1 MKARSSVRKPQLKY
15 RRILLKLSGEVLKN
29 REKGDCI
36 DAERLSFMAE
46 RVKKIHAMGVEVG
59 IVLGGGN
66 IFRGLSGA
74 RNGVNRVVGDS
85 MGMLATVINAL
96 AMMNALEAIGVPT
109 RVMTAIEMPK
119 LAEPFIQRRALRHL
133 EKGRVVIFGGGT
145 GNPFFST
152 DSAAAL
158 KASEIGADALLK
170 ATKVEGIYTAD
181 PMKDPKARKYGSLK
195 YETALEKRLK
205 VMDSAAFALCMDN
218 NIPIVVFDFFDGTAL
233 ARVVRGEEVGTL
245 VSCPFLISGFP
256 QERTQAHETTS
267 YADLGAR
274 RAWCHGR
281 GRYRLRQSPL
291 PSDRRSRRLCE
302 IARHQIDG

>member
-1 MKARSSVRKPQLKY
+1 MKAVRKPKLKY

-36 DAERLSFMAE
+36 DAERLAFMAE
-46 RVKKIHAMGVEVG
+46 RVKKIHKLGVAVG

-74 RNGVNRVVGDS
+74 KNGVNRVVGDS
-85 MGMLATVINAL
+85 MGMLATIINAL
-96 AMMNALEAIGVPT
+96 AMMNALESIGVPT

-119 LAEPFIQRRALRHL
+119 LAEPFIQRRALRHF

-170 ATKVEGIYTAD
+170 ATKVDGIYTAD
-181 PMKDPKARKYGSLK
+181 PMKDPKAKKYGSLK

-218 NIPIVVFDFFDGTAL
+218 DIPIVVFDFFDGDAL
-233 ARVVRGEEVGTL
+233 ERVVRGEEVGTL
-245 VSCPFLISGFP
+245 VS
-256 QERTQAHETTS
+256 
-267 YADLGAR
+267 
-274 RAWCHGR
+274 
-281 GRYRLRQSPL
+281 
-291 PSDRRSRRLCE
+291 
-302 IARHQIDG
+302 

>member
-1 MKARSSVRKPQLKY
+1 MKAVRKPKLKY

-36 DAERLSFMAE
+36 DAERLAFMAE
-46 RVKKIHAMGVEVG
+46 RVKKIHKLGVEVG

-74 RNGVNRVVGDS
+74 KNGVNRVVGDS
-85 MGMLATVINAL
+85 MGMLATIINAL
-96 AMMNALEAIGVPT
+96 AMMNALESIGVPT

-119 LAEPFIQRRALRHL
+119 LAEPFIQRRALRHF

-170 ATKVEGIYTAD
+170 ATKVDGIYTAD
-181 PMKDPKARKYGSLK
+181 PMKDPKAKKYGSLK

-218 NIPIVVFDFFDGTAL
+218 DIPIVVFDFFDGDAL
-233 ARVVRGEEVGTL
+233 ERVVRGEEVGTL
-245 VSCPFLISGFP
+245 VS
-256 QERTQAHETTS
+256 
-267 YADLGAR
+267 
-274 RAWCHGR
+274 
-281 GRYRLRQSPL
+281 
-291 PSDRRSRRLCE
+291 
-302 IARHQIDG
+302 